1 MDRHE
6 TVALYL
12 CWAQHNEVVDSTEF
26 RPCDCLN
33 YSDVAQVL
41 RMAALYQFC
50 VNLIRRITLQTAW
63 IGYRNHGWSA
73 DGVFCTP
80 ATQTKIP

>member
-1 MDRHE
+1 MDRHQ

-50 VNLIRRITLQTAW
+50 VNL
-63 IGYRNHGWSA
+63 
-73 DGVFCTP
+73 V
-80 ATQTKIP
+80 